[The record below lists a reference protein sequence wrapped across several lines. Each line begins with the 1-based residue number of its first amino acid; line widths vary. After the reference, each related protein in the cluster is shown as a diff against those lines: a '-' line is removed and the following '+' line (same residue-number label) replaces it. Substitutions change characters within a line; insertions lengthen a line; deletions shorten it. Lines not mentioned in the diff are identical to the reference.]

1 MHISLMVLV
10 CYQVPYM
17 RFSLGRILPPV
28 FSLHSQ
34 AGLLWAST
42 WSRWALRYW
51 ALTISGQEFP
61 SCSRSSRL
69 DGSPHA
75 AIPHI
80 VAPRLGRGHFRDGLF
95 RFRSQLLTESQ
106 LISCTPLT
114 YMLKFR
120 GLAGEVQR
128 DTSLVSKLSYIS
140 RLCNA
145 TLSPRGRKAFSW
157 LCNGAIKGSESCRES
172 PLPASSRSGRLH
184 ASTEIPALRLAP
196 RAHERTFAMPEGPP
210 NQSVP
215 STSFP
220 IEKEV
225 QVPETSR

>member
-1 MHISLMVLV
+1 
-10 CYQVPYM
+10 
-17 RFSLGRILPPV
+17 
-28 FSLHSQ
+28 
-34 AGLLWAST
+34 
-42 WSRWALRYW
+42 
-51 ALTISGQEFP
+51 
-61 SCSRSSRL
+61 
-69 DGSPHA
+69 
-75 AIPHI
+75 
-80 VAPRLGRGHFRDGLF
+80 
-95 RFRSQLLTESQ
+95 
-106 LISCTPLT
+106 
-114 YMLKFR
+114 
-120 GLAGEVQR
+120 
-128 DTSLVSKLSYIS
+128 LVSKLSYIS

-196 RAHERTFAMPEGPP
+196 RAHKRTFAMPEGPP